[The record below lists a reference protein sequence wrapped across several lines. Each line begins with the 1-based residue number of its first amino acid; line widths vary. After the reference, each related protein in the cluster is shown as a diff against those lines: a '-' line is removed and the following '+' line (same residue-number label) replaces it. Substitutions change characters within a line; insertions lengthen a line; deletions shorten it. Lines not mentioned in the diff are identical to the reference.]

1 MARQH
6 EMDMVRGPLLKNM
19 FLFSLPIIAMNL
31 LQLLFNAA
39 DMVIVGQFSG
49 SDALAAV
56 GATAALISLL
66 VNLFMG
72 LSVGTSVIVAQDF
85 GSGRQE
91 EIGKSVHTSI
101 ALSLICGFVVGIGG
115 FVFCEP
121 LLVMMGT
128 PENILDAAV
137 VYMKIYFVGT
147 PANMIY
153 NFGAAVLRATGD
165 SKRPMY
171 YLVISGALNVVLN
184 VFFIVVLG
192 MNVDGVAWA
201 TVISQYVSAV
211 LLMLCLMRS
220 SGFLRF
226 EWKKLA
232 MDGKKLKEL
241 IRIGLPA
248 GLQSTLFSISNVLIQ
263 SAVNSFGS
271 AMVAG
276 SSAAGNVEGLISC
289 TSSAYYNAAITFTG
303 QCVGAGEKKRID
315 DIVKVC
321 LLFVFATWIVVGG
334 IVMLFA
340 EPLMRIYSS
349 DPEVLRL
356 GLMKLEIML
365 VVYCSAGILVTMPG
379 VMRGMGYSITP
390 MLITLGCACLMRI
403 VWLNTA
409 FAWYPTVK
417 VLFAVYPF
425 TWSLGAIGHLISYVC
440 VRKRQGIAV
449 SKEKKNNNA

>member
-85 GSGRQE
+85 GSGQQE

-121 LLVMMGT
+121 LLVVMGT

-226 EWKKLA
+226 AWKKLA

-248 GLQSTLFSISNVLIQ
+248 GTQGAVFSLSNVLIQ
-263 SAVNSFGS
+263 SSINSFGS
-271 AMVAG
+271 IAMAG
-276 SSAAGNVEGLISC
+276 STAAGNLESFVYVSM
-289 TSSAYYNAAITFTG
+289 NACHQTAVSFVS
-303 QCVGAGEKKRID
+303 QNLGAGKMDRIKKVFFQCLGLATAIGLVMGVGVYLLGEPLLRIYTSD
-315 DIVKVC
+315 SVAIEYGIRRLALVSAPYFLCGIMDTLVGCMRGLGYSVMPMVVSMLGACGLRIVWILTVFRMDHAWDV
-321 LLFVFATWIVVGG
+321 LFLSYPVTWIVTASIHAVCLT
-334 IVMLFA
+334 V
-340 EPLMRIYSS
+340 IY
-349 DPEVLRL
+349 RHQKR
-356 GLMKLEIML
+356 LMKQ
-365 VVYCSAGILVTMPG
+365 V
-379 VMRGMGYSITP
+379 
-390 MLITLGCACLMRI
+390 
-403 VWLNTA
+403 
-409 FAWYPTVK
+409 
-417 VLFAVYPF
+417 
-425 TWSLGAIGHLISYVC
+425 
-440 VRKRQGIAV
+440 
-449 SKEKKNNNA
+449 